1 VTSTQGKRPGTGR
14 RLTVV
19 QMLPALEGGGVERGT
34 LEIAEAL
41 VAGGH
46 RAIVVSG
53 GGRLVGELEALGAE
67 YVAMPVGRK
76 ALSTLRHIPAVR
88 RLLRDES
95 VDILHLRSRLP
106 AWIGWLAWKGLPAE
120 SRPHLVTTVHGA
132 YSPGRYSAIMT
143 RGERVIA
150 VSDSIVDYIR
160 SHYPTVDPERI
171 VRIYR
176 GVDPADYYPGFRPDP
191 AWLERFFQENP
202 QARDRWLLT
211 LPGRITQIKG
221 QLDLVEIVAGL
232 KTRGVPVHALLV
244 GGVHPRRQDYWRRV
258 QQAIHAQGLG
268 DDITWLGPRRDL
280 REILAVSDVV
290 LSLTAKPESFGR
302 TVAEALALG
311 RPVLGYD
318 HGGVGEQL
326 AAVYPAGRV
335 SPGDVGEATQ
345 CLLAW
350 SKDGAPLTEKTP
362 FPYTLQRMQD
372 ETLSLYLGLVS
383 GDAATLD
390 QRAETG
396 VDM

>member
-1 VTSTQGKRPGTGR
+1 MINANEPAVPPARP
-14 RLTVV
+14 LTVV
-19 QMLPALEGGGVERGT
+19 QMLPALDGGGVERGT
-34 LEIAEAL
+34 LEIAAAL
-41 VAGGH
+41 VRAGH
-46 RAIVVSG
+46 RAIVVSE
-53 GGRLVGELEALGAE
+53 GGRLVDELEALGAE
-67 YVAMPVGRK
+67 HVMLPVGRK
-76 ALSTLRHIPAVR
+76 SLTTLRYVPRIR
-88 RLLRDES
+88 RLLREES

-106 AWIGWLAWKGLPAE
+106 AWIGWLAWKGMPRG

-132 YSPGRYSAIMT
+132 YSPGWYSAVMT

-160 SHYPTVDPERI
+160 SHYPIVDPERI

-176 GVDPADYYPGFRPDP
+176 GVDPAYYYPDFRPDT

-232 KTRGVPVHALLV
+232 KARGVPVHALLV

-258 QQAIHAQGLG
+258 QQAIQAQGLG

-280 REILAVSDVV
+280 REILAISDVV
-290 LSLTAKPESFGR
+290 LSLTTKPESFGR
-302 TVAEALALG
+302 TVTEALALG

-326 AAVYPAGRV
+326 GRVYPEGRI
-335 SPGDVGEATQ
+335 PLKATHAAAER
-345 CLLAW
+345 LACW
-350 SKDGAPLTEKTP
+350 WQEGAPPVTEP
-362 FPYTLQRMQD
+362 LPYTLARMQEETVALYRSLAD
-372 ETLSLYLGLVS
+372 EVGPRPGRL
-383 GDAATLD
+383 
-390 QRAETG
+390 RR
-396 VDM
+396 